1 MYFAALALFRA
12 IPRFGNPLPRL
23 VIAVLGLAFIPLG
36 THLGA
41 AQQLGATAAL
51 IATMLLVEL
60 RPEARPSP
68 DRLPLPVPAAP
79 IRQDGPHE
87 RLPRRR

>member
-60 RPEARPSP
+60 RPEARPKPGS
-68 DRLPLPVPAAP
+68 AAP
-79 IRQDGPHE
+79 ARACRTDPAGWAP
-87 RLPRRR
+87 